1 MKSDNASDM
10 STMEKMIGKY
20 ENFLRSYPTGKNKE
34 RAINRINQY
43 SYQIA
48 GIYYKDDWK
57 LALKYY
63 NKIYNSI
70 DTQDAKTLFNNIYN
84 KAFYDYKENLAK
96 AKKYNSLSKYS
107 EALNELN
114 NCRLIISTFPKTDLA
129 KETNILESNI
139 YLLNKKISSIMKFND
154 LEREIREQDKEL
166 NNINSSGSG
175 NTYLIS
181 ARINKFIEPNIYL
194 GKETGTEKIVAIKSE
209 NDFKAGQ
216 QINLE
221 CIARGKISVTDE
233 DNQEKLTQLYIP
245 ISEAVENSEGS
256 LTSSERDAIYE
267 RLRNLKI
274 QKGKIDSLLKINL
287 L

>member
-1 MKSDNASDM
+1 MCVFFFFQAED
-10 STMEKMIGKY
+10 
-20 ENFLRSYPTGKNKE
+20 
-34 RAINRINQY
+34 
-43 SYQIA
+43 
-48 GIYYKDDWK
+48 GIRDAQESRGLGDVYKR
-57 LALKYY
+57 
-63 NKIYNSI
+63 
-70 DTQDAKTLFNNIYN
+70 Q
-84 KAFYDYKENLAK
+84 
-96 AKKYNSLSKYS
+96 
-107 EALNELN
+107 
-114 NCRLIISTFPKTDLA
+114 DLA

-245 ISEAVENSEGS
+245 LSEAVENSEGT
-256 LTSSERDAIYE
+256 LTSSERDAI
-267 RLRNLKI
+267 
-274 QKGKIDSLLKINL
+274 
-287 L
+287 